1 MDVRV
6 RLLPSGKSVR
16 VASGKSLHEAIR
28 RAGLPIASA
37 CGAVGVCGR
46 CAVEVRAGAVAL
58 SPETP
63 EERRL
68 KLRNRVDPRARL
80 ACRAQLLGGEVAV
93 TTSYW

>member
-6 RLLPSGKSVR
+6 RFLPSGESVR
-16 VASGKSLHEAIR
+16 VVVGVTLHEAIR

-37 CGAVGVCGR
+37 CGADGVCGR
-46 CAVEVRAGAVAL
+46 CAVEVRAGAPGL

-63 EERRL
+63 EEERL

-80 ACRAQLLGGEVAV
+80 ACRARLTGGEVAV
-93 TTSYW
+93 TASYW